1 MKTRVLIGLGVTVGV
16 TLGVTR
22 GATLGATL
30 GAVALMAL
38 PTALRAGETGELLA
52 QCAAC
57 HGPDGVA
64 RSADVPNLAGQ
75 HELYLYNQLRAFADG
90 KRPHKEM
97 RFMSRQLSDA
107 EMREIAHYYE
117 QQPR

>member
-1 MKTRVLIGLGVTVGV
+1 MRSFFTIGRVGV
-16 TLGVTR
+16 VLLATTAGV
-22 GATLGATL
+22 
-30 GAVALMAL
+30 
-38 PTALRAGETGELLA
+38 RAGETGELIA

-57 HGPDGVA
+57 HGPEGIA

-75 HELYLYNQLRAFADG
+75 HELYLYNQLKAFAAG

-117 QQPR
+117 QSPR

>member
-1 MKTRVLIGLGVTVGV
+1 MRAFFRTGHVGAALLVVVLAATG
-16 TLGVTR
+16 
-22 GATLGATL
+22 GAL
-30 GAVALMAL
+30 
-38 PTALRAGETGELLA
+38 AGETGEWLA

-57 HGPDGVA
+57 HGPDGIA

-75 HELYLYNQLRAFADG
+75 HELYLYNQLKAFAAG

-107 EMREIAHYYE
+107 DMREIAQHYE
-117 QQPR
+117 RLPH

>member
-1 MKTRVLIGLGVTVGV
+1 MKTRVRIGNGIGLNIGFGVWFAAIA
-16 TLGVTR
+16 L
-22 GATLGATL
+22 
-30 GAVALMAL
+30 VALPMSAH
-38 PTALRAGETGELLA
+38 AETLAEVIA

-57 HGPDGVA
+57 HGPDGIA
-64 RSADVPNLAGQ
+64 RSADAPNLAGQ
-75 HELYLYNQLRAFADG
+75 HELYLYIQLKAFADG

-117 QQPR
+117 QLPR